1 MEVVDPFL
9 VVVVILPSVVEVEA
23 FPFQVVEVESPLVV
37 EEAYQ
42 NLEVKEGI
50 PSEVEE
56 VAFPFTEEVAVKSLL
71 VVKIASYHLEE
82 E

>member
-1 MEVVDPFL
+1 M
-9 VVVVILPSVVEVEA
+9 VEVEA

-56 VAFPFTEEVAVKSLL
+56 VAFLPSEEVAEAFLPFEVEVAYLPS
-71 VVKIASYHLEE
+71 VEVEE
-82 E
+82 VTL